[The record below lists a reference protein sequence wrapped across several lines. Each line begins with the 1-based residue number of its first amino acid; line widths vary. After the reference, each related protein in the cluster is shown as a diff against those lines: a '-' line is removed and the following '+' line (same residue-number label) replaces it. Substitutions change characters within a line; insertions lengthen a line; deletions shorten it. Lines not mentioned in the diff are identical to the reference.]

1 MKTKLKNI
9 SEVKV
14 EMTITLGKEELEA
27 AEQVALT
34 KLARD
39 VKISG
44 FRKGKAPLELV
55 AKEVDPLALGQQT
68 MEDAMSKAVAES
80 FLAEDLQV
88 LDRPQVDVKKFVP
101 GEELEFT
108 AEAEIIPKVELGDY
122 KNLKA

>member
-34 KLARD
+34 KLPRD

-44 FRKGKAPLELV
+44 FR
-55 AKEVDPLALGQQT
+55 
-68 MEDAMSKAVAES
+68 
-80 FLAEDLQV
+80 
-88 LDRPQVDVKKFVP
+88 
-101 GEELEFT
+101 
-108 AEAEIIPKVELGDY
+108 
-122 KNLKA
+122 